1 MKKATKWDA
10 SVRHGVKADIATY
23 LAALGNIAREKRND
37 SACKRDWHYSRGSLQ
52 GVIAYREPVIWYSAK
67 SCKGF
72 RFKVGYYN
80 GDLRVS

>member
-37 SACKRDWHYSRGSLQ
+37 SACKRDWHYSRGLYKALLPTENPSFGTVQKAVKAFGL
-52 GVIAYREPVIWYSAK
+52 K
-67 SCKGF
+67 
-72 RFKVGYYN
+72 
-80 GDLRVS
+80 